1 MQKQKEKK
9 KAHAKDLNI
18 DKRISL
24 FQERLKNDFV
34 YRVPLRYLCDIGKI
48 NFQTKID
55 YRIKLFL
62 KTNMNKLFESKKLLV
77 PAVAIPTTDA
87 QIIFTKAPFIQYE

>member
-1 MQKQKEKK
+1 MQRQKK
-9 KAHAKDLNI
+9 KAHSKDLNT

-24 FQERLKNDFV
+24 FQEQLKNEFI

-48 NFQTKID
+48 NFPTKVD

-62 KTNMNKLFESKKLLV
+62 ETNMNKLFKSKNC
-77 PAVAIPTTDA
+77 
-87 QIIFTKAPFIQYE
+87 

>member
-1 MQKQKEKK
+1 MQRQKKQ
-9 KAHAKDLNI
+9 ARSKDLNT

-24 FQERLKNDFV
+24 FQEQLKNEFI

-48 NFQTKID
+48 NFPTKVD

-62 KTNMNKLFESKKLLV
+62 ETNMNKLFKSKNC
-77 PAVAIPTTDA
+77 
-87 QIIFTKAPFIQYE
+87 